1 MSKKLFLLDAY
12 ALIYR
17 SYYAFIKNPR
27 INSKGMNTSAAF
39 GFTMTLDE
47 LLKKEQPT
55 HIGVV
60 FDPPAPSF
68 RRDIY
73 PEYKAQRPPTPE
85 DIKSA
90 IPVIKDIIKAFNIP
104 VIQVDKY
111 EADDVV
117 GTLAKKALAEDFT
130 VYMMTPD
137 KDYAQIVEDGI
148 FMYKPKRSGN
158 DAEILGVEEVK
169 EMFGIETPLQ
179 VIDIL
184 ALMGDASDNI
194 PGANGIGPK
203 TAKKLIAKYGSVEEL
218 YENLSDLKGKQL
230 ENLTLGK
237 DNVLLSK
244 TLATI
249 ALDAPIDFKAE
260 EFKIEEFNFK
270 VLSELFAELEFS
282 GLAKRIIPS
291 FTETPKPAEGPV
303 QTSLFGDD
311 VNNEPAF
318 VSSYKSVNDTE
329 HEYICVDTDSDIEK
343 LVETLSACDN
353 ICFDTETTS
362 LNALTAEIV
371 GVSFSVEKGKAWYIP
386 LSANRD
392 EAIRVLGILRPLFE
406 NDSIAKTG
414 QNIKYDIHVL
424 NNYNIEVKGKL
435 YDTMIAHYL
444 ISPDQKHNMDFLAQ
458 YYLNYSPISIETLIG
473 KGKAQKSMRDVSVD
487 KVTEY
492 AAEDAD
498 ITWQLKDL
506 IFAELEEKGLSELY
520 WTIEEPLIRV
530 LAAMERRGIYL
541 DVDIINSFTDDLRK
555 DVIKLEEEVRNL
567 AEEPELNVSSPKQLG
582 VVLFEKLALDAKAKK
597 TKTKQY
603 STSEETLQKLKDK
616 HPIIEK
622 ILEFRGVKKL
632 LTTYIEPLP
641 ALVNG
646 DNKIHTSYNQ
656 AVAATGR
663 LSSTNPNLQNIPI
676 REDRGMKVREAFV
689 PGEGC
694 TLLSADYSQ
703 IELRIMAHM
712 SGDENLI
719 DAFMEGKDIHTAT
732 AAKIFGK
739 SHDEVTRDERSKA
752 KTANFGIIYGISAFG
767 LSQRL
772 NISRKEAKELID
784 GYFASFPKVKEYM
797 NNCIEEARK
806 KEYVETLYG
815 RKRMLRDINSRNAI
829 VRGVAERNA
838 INAPIQ
844 GTAADIIKLAMIN
857 VRKSILDKGLK
868 TGMVLQVHDELI
880 LDVSNDELD
889 IVKDIVVNE
898 MQSVASLKV
907 PLLVD
912 FGTGNNWLEAH

>member
-343 LVETLSACDN
+343 LVETLSAYDN

>member
-27 INSKGMNTSAAF
+27 INSKGVNTSAAF

-85 DIKSA
+85 DIKNA
-90 IPVIKDIIKAFNIP
+90 IPVIKNIIKAFNIP
-104 VIQVDKY
+104 VIEVDKY
-111 EADDVV
+111 EADDVI
-117 GTLAKKALAEDFT
+117 GTLAKRALAEDFT

-137 KDYAQIVEDGI
+137 KDYAQVVEDGI

-158 DAEILGVEEVK
+158 EAEILGVEEVK

-218 YENLSDLKGKQL
+218 YNNLSDLKGKQL

-237 DNVLLSK
+237 NNVLLSK

-249 ALDAPIDFKAE
+249 ALDAPVDFNAE
-260 EFKIEEFNFK
+260 ELKLKEYNLK
-270 VLSELFAELEFS
+270 QLSELFVELEFS

-291 FTETPKPAEGPV
+291 FTEAPKPAEGPV
-303 QTSLFGDD
+303 QTSLFGDSISD
-311 VNNEPAF
+311 EPAF

-329 HEYICVDTDSDIEK
+329 HEYIRVDTDSDLEK
-343 LVETLSACDN
+343 LVETLSKYDN

-362 LNALTAEIV
+362 LDALNAELV
-371 GVSFSVEKGKAWYIP
+371 GISFSVEKGKAWYIP
-386 LSANRD
+386 VPKNR
-392 EAIRVLGILRPLFE
+392 EEVSKVLNIFKPLFE
-406 NDSIAKTG
+406 NEAIAKTG
-414 QNIKYDIHVL
+414 QNIKYDIHIL
-424 NNYNIEVKGKL
+424 NNYGVDIKGKL

-473 KGKAQKSMRDVSVD
+473 KGKAQKSMRDVPID

-498 ITWQLKDL
+498 ITWQLKNL
-506 IFAELEEKGLSELY
+506 IFAELEEKELSELY
-520 WTIEEPLIRV
+520 WRIEEPLIRV

-582 VVLFEKLALDAKAKK
+582 VILFEKLELDAKAKK

-646 DNKIHTSYNQ
+646 DDKIHTSYNQ

-689 PGEGC
+689 PGVEC

-719 DAFMEGKDIHTAT
+719 AAFKEGRDIHTAT

-739 SHDEVTRDERSKA
+739 THEEVTRDERSKA

-797 NNCIEEARK
+797 NNCIEIARK
-806 KEYVETLYG
+806 KEYVETIYG
-815 RKRMLRDINSRNAI
+815 RKRVLRDINSRNAI

-857 VRKSILDKGLK
+857 VRKRILSDGLK
-868 TGMVLQVHDELI
+868 SGMVLQVHDELI
-880 LDVSNDELD
+880 LDVYNDEID
-889 IVKDIVVNE
+889 IVKDIVVTE
-898 MQSVASLKV
+898 MQNVADLKV
-907 PLLVD
+907 PLDVD
-912 FGTGNNWLEAH
+912 FGIGKNWLEAH